1 MNTLWH
7 RTCVSALALSAA
19 LLLCYQSKTLG
30 RSTVTSL
37 AKRQPARTVAPLASS
52 ASPSTPLSVPL
63 TFEPNLAQARGAQF
77 VGHGLAVALTRDGI
91 ELAAATA
98 PRALEGSRESAVASL
113 RFAQG
118 RLVWRGTAKVRAES
132 NYFVGNDPRK
142 WRTRVPHFAR
152 AEATADGVGIVV
164 YGNDEGL
171 EYDLRLR
178 PGADVSKLRL
188 AFTGATQTHV
198 DSFGDIAMRVGTS
211 EFRMKKPTIFEEKQR
226 SPTQRVDGGYVLEAD
241 GTIGFRALRRDPKAA
256 LVIDPSISVAYA
268 SFLGGAGSDT
278 ASSVA
283 VDSTGNIYIGGITTL
298 PTTFSEAT
306 TAQLGPGIG
315 SGSPGTAEFFIAK
328 IDPTQTGA
336 NSLVYLTFLGGS
348 ANQTGGLIAVDSK
361 GDVAITGTTT
371 SSDFPV
377 FPAADTSGRTSGSND
392 TTVSEIDPTGAK
404 LLYSTI
410 FGGNGAESSQGA
422 GGIALGKSG
431 NIFVASDT
439 NSTNL
444 PVTTGSYGQTYVSS
458 TTDGF
463 LAVFEP
469 STTLQVTY
477 CTYLG
482 LDGQIGVGGLAVDA
496 TGSVYI
502 AGFTSDPNADFPV
515 TNSLQKTYGGGA
527 FDAFLMKI
535 SPQGSG
541 TSDLIYAT
549 LLGGSGSDQA
559 FAVAVDSATPPNAY
573 VTGTTAS
580 TNFPT
585 NGTVAAYQASLPASA
600 TSLTSNAFLTVV
612 AQTSSCVTSQTSPCV
627 TSLAY
632 STYLG
637 GTQADSGQSVAV
649 AAPSAVY
656 VAGTA
661 NSWDFPWRDNFQ
673 PFNGYGDAF
682 VAELDTTSAGAASL
696 IYATPLG
703 GTSPPGA

>member
-1 MNTLWH
+1 M
-7 RTCVSALALSAA
+7 
-19 LLLCYQSKTLG
+19 
-30 RSTVTSL
+30 
-37 AKRQPARTVAPLASS
+37 
-52 ASPSTPLSVPL
+52 
-63 TFEPNLAQARGAQF
+63 
-77 VGHGLAVALTRDGI
+77 
-91 ELAAATA
+91 
-98 PRALEGSRESAVASL
+98 
-113 RFAQG
+113 
-118 RLVWRGTAKVRAES
+118 
-132 NYFVGNDPRK
+132 
-142 WRTRVPHFAR
+142 
-152 AEATADGVGIVV
+152 GIVV
-164 YGNDEGL
+164 YGNEEGL

-188 AFTGATQTHV
+188 SLTGATRVHV
-198 DSFGDIAMRVGTS
+198 EASGEAVMRVGAS
-211 EFRMKKPTIFEEKQR
+211 EFRMKKPTIFEEWHAESETQR
-226 SPTQRVDGGYVLEAD
+226 SQTTAREDTEHKAPRRRIDGEYVLEAD

-268 SFLGGAGSDT
+268 SFLGGSGSDT

-283 VDSTGNIYIGGITTL
+283 VDSTGKIYIGGTTTS
-298 PTTFSEAT
+298 PTTFAEPT

-315 SGSPGTAEFFIAK
+315 SGGAGAAEFFIAK
-328 IDPTQTGA
+328 IDPTRTGA

-348 ANQTGGLIAVDSK
+348 ANQAGGLIAVDSK
-361 GDVAITGTTT
+361 GDVAVTGTTT

-377 FPAADTSGRTSGSND
+377 FPATDTSARTSGSND
-392 TTVSEIDPTGAK
+392 TTVSEIDPTGAN

-422 GGIALGKSG
+422 GGIALDKSG

-444 PVTTGSYGQTYVSS
+444 PVTAGSYGQTYMSP

-482 LDGQIGVGGLAVDA
+482 LDGQIGVGGVAVDA
-496 TGSVYI
+496 TGNAYI

-515 TNSLQKTYGGGA
+515 TNSLQPTYGGGA

-535 SPQGSG
+535 SPSG
-541 TSDLIYAT
+541 NGASDLIYAT

-585 NGTVAAYQASLPASA
+585 NGTVAAYRMSLPANA
-600 TSLTSNAFLTVV
+600 TSLTNDAFLSVV
-612 AQTSSCVTSQTSPCV
+612 AQTALGVP
-627 TSLAY
+627 SLAY

-637 GTQADSGQSVAV
+637 GSQADAGQSISV
-649 AAPSAVY
+649 AAPYAVY
-656 VAGTA
+656 LAGTA

-696 IYATPLG
+696 LYATPLG
-703 GTSPPGA
+703 GTSPPGANASAQGSGIALDAGRQRLGRGADDVRRFSIGRKPRQWFSADLRKLPAIARIDGCVRRRDSGEPGTATPELVLRGTGYPVELRETATRLDQHSVRRRGEWWRSPAAHLEPRNRGAEQRRLLTEWRRPVPASDDRARRTRSLLL